1 MSLYLECLAAALT
14 PINVV
19 IAFIGTM
26 AGIIFGALPGFT
38 PSMGIAILIPFTYKM
53 NVTPALILLGALYCG
68 AFYGGSISAILVNT
82 PGTPGAAA
90 TALDGFPMTQ
100 QGKAREA
107 LSEAGIASFWGGI
120 ISLTVLFFV
129 AAPLAR
135 FALKFGV
142 NENFLL
148 AILGLSIIGSLSKE
162 NMLKNLLGGML
173 GIMLACVGSDPMTGV
188 TRYTFGIPELLTG
201 IQLVP
206 ALIGLYSIPQ
216 IVSMATSKENA
227 VVNKDAIRERGSRFK
242 LKEMVGYPIDYIRSA
257 FIGII
262 IGIIPGP
269 GGNTASWL
277 AYSQAKAYS
286 RTPEKFGKGCRQG
299 IANTEAANNGV
310 TGGSMIPMLALGIPG
325 NAVAAVLLSA
335 LMIKGLAPGYTMF
348 TTNADITYTFVF
360 GLVLANIMMLLIALL
375 AAKYVAVVA
384 FVPQNILGACVAVL
398 CIVGSF
404 AVSNSMMNIYIMLA
418 MGALGLLLKKLNFDS
433 TPIVL
438 GMILGPMAEANFGR
452 SILLN
457 KTLSGMFAD
466 MLTRPISVVLLAAI
480 IITLAM
486 PWLQETL
493 RSRKTAKANEKT
505 EENKSRE

>member
-1 MSLYLECLAAALT
+1 MSLYLECLAGALT
-14 PINVV
+14 PFNVL
-19 IAFIGTM
+19 IAFVGTM

-53 NVTPALILLGALYCG
+53 GVTPALIMLGALYCG

-107 LSEAGIASFWGGI
+107 LSEAAIASFWGGI
-120 ISLTVLFFV
+120 ISLIALFFI
-129 AAPLAR
+129 AAPLAKM
-135 FALKFGV
+135 ALKFGV
-142 NENFLL
+142 NESFLL
-148 AILGLSIIGSLSKE
+148 AMFGLSIIGSLSKE
-162 NMLKNLLGGML
+162 HMLQNLLGGML

-216 IVSMATSKENA
+216 IVSMATSHEHA
-227 VVNKDAIRERGSRFK
+227 VVNKDAIHNKGSKFK
-242 LKEMVGYPIDYIRSA
+242 LKELWGYPIDYIRSA
-257 FIGII
+257 IIGIV

-277 AYSQAKAYS
+277 AYSQGKLYS
-286 RTPEKFGKGCRQG
+286 KTPELFGKGCRQG

-310 TGGSMIPMLALGIPG
+310 TGGSMIPMLSLGIPG
-325 NAVAAVLLSA
+325 NAVAAVLLSG
-335 LMIKGLAPGYTMF
+335 LMIKGLAPGYAMF
-348 TTNADITYTFVF
+348 STHADVTYTFIF
-360 GLVLANIMMLLIALL
+360 ALVIANIMMLLIGLI

-384 FVPQNILGACVAVL
+384 LIPQNILGACVAVL

-404 AVSNSMMNIYIMLA
+404 AVSNSAMNIYIMLV
-418 MGALGLLLKKLNFDS
+418 MGALGLLLKKIDFDS
-433 TPIVL
+433 TPVVL
-438 GMILGPMAEANFGR
+438 GMILGSMAESNFGR
-452 SILLN
+452 SMLLN
-457 KTLSGMFAD
+457 KTIGGMFKD
-466 MLTRPISVVLLAAI
+466 MLTRPICIVLIAAI
-480 IITLAM
+480 VVTLAI
-486 PWLQETL
+486 PSIQEML
-493 RSRKTAKANEKT
+493 RARKQKNAEKT
-505 EENKSRE
+505 SEK

>member
-1 MSLYLECLAAALT
+1 MVSVYLESLTAAVTPYNVLIAL
-14 PINVV
+14 
-19 IAFIGTM
+19 IGVA

-53 NVTPALILLGALYCG
+53 GATPALILLGALYCG

-90 TALDGFPMTQ
+90 TSVDGFPMTQ
-100 QGKAREA
+100 QGRAREA
-107 LSEAGIASFWGGI
+107 LNEAAIASFWGGI
-120 ISLTVLFFV
+120 ISLIALFFI

-148 AILGLSIIGSLSKE
+148 AVFGLSIVGGLSKE
-162 NMLKNLLGGML
+162 NMLQNLIGGML

-201 IQLVP
+201 INLVP
-206 ALIGLYSIPQ
+206 ALIGLYSVPQ
-216 IVSMATSKENA
+216 IVSMATSTSHA
-227 VVNKDAIRERGSRFK
+227 VVDKDVIKKAKGGFK
-242 LKEMVGYPIDYIRSA
+242 LKELVGYPIDYIRSA
-257 FIGII
+257 LIGIV

-277 AYSQAKAYS
+277 AYSQGKMYS
-286 RTPEKFGKGCRQG
+286 KTPEQFGKGCRQA

-325 NAVAAVLLSA
+325 NAIAAVLLSG
-335 LMIKGLAPGYTMF
+335 LMIKGLAPGYAMF
-348 TTNADITYTFVF
+348 STNANVTYTFVF
-360 GLVLANIMMLLIALL
+360 GLVIANIMMLIIGLV

-384 FVPQNILGACVAVL
+384 LVPQNILGACVAVL
-398 CIVGSF
+398 CVIGSF
-404 AVSNSMMNIYIMLA
+404 AVSNSMMNVYIMLV
-418 MGALGLLLKKLNFDS
+418 MGALGLLLKKIKFDS

-438 GMILGPMAEANFGR
+438 GMILGSMAESNFGR
-452 SILLN
+452 SILIN
-457 KTLSGMFAD
+457 KTIGGMFVD
-466 MLTRPISVVLLAAI
+466 MFHRPICIVIMILIVATLSMPKIQEVTAA
-480 IITLAM
+480 
-486 PWLQETL
+486 
-493 RSRKTAKANEKT
+493 RKQKKSAATEETAKQ
-505 EENKSRE
+505 